1 MMARF
6 PNMPAG
12 VLAILA
18 AVGLA
23 AAAIMVATADREGE
37 GEVTQSGD
45 APAPAGPPAPAAPAQ
60 IADDVHIG
68 ESPDSAI
75 DIPILTETQ
84 ANEVKI
90 ILNSDERLNL
100 VLSGE
105 SFTVTNMG
113 AWVNGGE
120 LVGALAM
127 IRLDN
132 PVSYTGFLPGVG
144 IPANAKSGEDYI
156 AGEVWAQAEGIESLE
171 TLVDLNRRV
180 AAAIRIEKATGE
192 VRLEYGDPRN
202 PIMGY
207 AHMIRRFTRNMVGG
221 E

>member
-1 MMARF
+1 MMTRF
-6 PNMPAG
+6 PNIPAG
-12 VLAILA
+12 VWAFLA

-23 AAAIMVATADREGE
+23 AAVMVAIGDREGE
-37 GEVTQSGD
+37 GEVSQHAAT
-45 APAPAGPPAPAAPAQ
+45 PA
-60 IADDVHIG
+60 
-68 ESPDSAI
+68 
-75 DIPILTETQ
+75 LTESQ

-90 ILNSDERLNL
+90 VLNSDERLNL

-120 LVGALAM
+120 LVGALAL

-144 IPANAKSGEDYI
+144 IPPNAKSGEDYI
-156 AGEVWAQAEGIESLE
+156 AGEVWTQAEGIESLE
-171 TLVDLNRRV
+171 MLVDLNRRV

-192 VRLEYGDPRN
+192 VRLEYEDHRG

-207 AHMIRRFTRNMVGG
+207 AYMIRHFIRNMAGG

>member
-12 VLAILA
+12 VLATLA
-18 AVGLA
+18 AIGLA
-23 AAAIMVATADREGE
+23 AAAAMVATADREGE
-37 GEVTQSGD
+37 GEVSQDIGT
-45 APAPAGPPAPAAPAQ
+45 PAPAATARVV
-60 IADDVHIG
+60 DDARIG
-68 ESPDSAI
+68 ESPDS
-75 DIPILTETQ
+75 DMDTPDLTETQ
-84 ANEVKI
+84 VNEVKI
-90 ILNSDERLNL
+90 ILNSDERLNQ

-113 AWVNGGE
+113 PWINGGE

-144 IPANAKSGEDYI
+144 IPPNAKSGEDYI

-171 TLVDLNRRV
+171 MLVDLNRRA

-192 VRLEYGDPRN
+192 IRLEYGNPRG

-207 AHMIRRFTRNMVGG
+207 VHMMRHFIRNMIGG